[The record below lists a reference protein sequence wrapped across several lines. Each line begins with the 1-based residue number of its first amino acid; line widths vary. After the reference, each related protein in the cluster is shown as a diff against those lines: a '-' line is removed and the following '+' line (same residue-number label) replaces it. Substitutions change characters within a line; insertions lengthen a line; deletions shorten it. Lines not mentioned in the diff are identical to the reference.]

1 MKNTITSKKDCSCYQ
16 KNGYCSVSCDKC
28 NPLSVKCRK
37 NNNIC
42 SYSIVVFDAP
52 VTMQPKNLLWET
64 AGKVYYR
71 TESNLVS
78 VEKKMLQKEKNKR
91 KKNKRKK
98 KCVS

>member
-28 NPLSVKCRK
+28 NPLSAKCRK

-42 SYSIVVFDAP
+42 SYSIVVFDAH
-52 VTMQPKNLLWET
+52 VTIQPKNLLWET

-78 VEKKMLQKEKNKR
+78 VEKKLLQKEKNKR

>member
-52 VTMQPKNLLWET
+52 VTM
-64 AGKVYYR
+64 
-71 TESNLVS
+71 
-78 VEKKMLQKEKNKR
+78 
-91 KKNKRKK
+91 
-98 KCVS
+98 